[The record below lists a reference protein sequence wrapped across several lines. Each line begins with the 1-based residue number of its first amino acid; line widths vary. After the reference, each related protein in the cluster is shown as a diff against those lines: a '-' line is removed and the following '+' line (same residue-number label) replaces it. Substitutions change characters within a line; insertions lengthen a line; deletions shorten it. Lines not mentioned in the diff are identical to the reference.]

1 MDRRYQALSY
11 MGDDLTITLSHIVHE
26 VFFQHAN
33 SVRKHRG
40 NILVAIFGRLPPQG
54 EILAEYYKL
63 GRTRPK
69 RSRIQEDS
77 DTGSHSGM
85 PERREDSKRYVD
97 LHHILKHPLSTEC
110 TM

>member
-1 MDRRYQALSY
+1 MILPSPLVILY
-11 MGDDLTITLSHIVHE
+11 MKYFSSMQTLLENIGE
-26 VFFQHAN
+26 Y
-33 SVRKHRG
+33 
-40 NILVAIFGRLPPQG
+40 ILVAIFGRLPAQG